1 MRSKILF
8 TGFLAFVAAL
18 LLSITAAQAQT
29 PSPSGNTPAPPVQH
43 KTLLEKLVEGGWVM
57 FPIGLC
63 SVLTVYLIGD
73 GVLRTSPKR
82 MVPPAQTQAVKDLFR
97 QGDYVGAY
105 NYCKANPSPAT
116 NVVRVGVSYLGDG
129 KNMTENAM
137 SEELAKEN
145 SNVQTKL
152 SYLSVIG
159 VCTPMIGLLGTVT
172 GMMSAFSTLKT
183 SGIGDPGALAG
194 SIGEVLVATASGLF
208 IAIPAFGAFYYL
220 RNRGAA
226 ALHVIEDTVN
236 SLFRKMPYEHLAG
249 IHIGDEELLRRSA
262 QLDQRPSTVTPPA
275 STRPTRTPAKPSPRR
290 PPRPERA
297 TFSPSSRDKA
307 HPDLLWLAAE
317 EAAKGNRS
325 SWWHR

>member
-1 MRSKILF
+1 MRTKTF
-8 TGFLAFVAAL
+8 PVGVAAFAAAL
-18 LLSITAAQAQT
+18 LLFLVAPAARAQT
-29 PSPSGNTPAPPVQH
+29 PSPSGNMPAPAVVH

-82 MVPPAQTQAVKDLFR
+82 MVPPEQTQAVKDFFR

-105 NYCKANPSPAT
+105 NFCKAHPSPAT

-129 KNMTENAM
+129 KSMTEGAM

-145 SNVQTKL
+145 SQVQTKL

-172 GMMSAFSTLKT
+172 GMIKAFEKLGA
-183 SGIGDPGALAG
+183 SGIGDPSGLSAA
-194 SIGEVLVATASGLF
+194 IGEVLVATASGLF

-236 SLFRKMPYEHLAG
+236 ALFRKMPYELLAG
-249 IHIGDEELLRRSA
+249 VHIGDEELYAAAPNWVQAEQGTHGHEAAQVHADLEGQTVSA
-262 QLDQRPSTVTPPA
+262 QAPA
-275 STRPTRTPAKPSPRR
+275 V
-290 PPRPERA
+290 
-297 TFSPSSRDKA
+297 
-307 HPDLLWLAAE
+307 
-317 EAAKGNRS
+317 
-325 SWWHR
+325 